1 MSFPVRFESSPEFDI
16 SFSGG
21 ETLSAGFDNFIEVP
35 VTDYYEGEY
44 EITPTTQEQTI
55 PIIGLTAR
63 QNITVNPIPSNYGL
77 ITRVGAILT
86 VS

>member
-1 MSFPVRFESSPEFDI
+1 MSFPVKFESSPEFGVT
-16 SFSGG
+16 FSGG
-21 ETLSAGFDNFIEVP
+21 ETLSAGFGNFIEVP

-63 QNITVNPIPSNYGL
+63 ENITVNPIPSNYGL
-77 ITRVGAILT
+77 ITWNGATLT